1 MSKTDTVIQYL
12 KYDAKIGFHF
22 LTRRELCGI
31 FSKFCSMMHNSS
43 RITGL
48 YLLMLRCLGQLHSFN
63 LSESFSPVFVCCLD
77 IVFDVWSCNVFVGL
91 RWLFLHIRFAI
102 HYCSVR
108 FTTSAS
114 VFVYCMFQ
122 SLSPP
127 NTNVL
132 SPLTTCIL
140 TTVVNRNKEAVKLVV
155 AVVVLS

>member
-1 MSKTDTVIQYL
+1 MSKADTVIQYL

-22 LTRRELCGI
+22 LTRHELCGI
-31 FSKFCSMMHNSS
+31 FWNFAAWCT
-43 RITGL
+43 IPAEL
-48 YLLMLRCLGQLHSFN
+48 LDYLLMLRCLGQLHSFN
-63 LSESFSPVFVCCLD
+63 LSESFSLVFVCCLD

-114 VFVYCMFQ
+114 IFVYCMFQ

-127 NTNVL
+127 RTNVL
-132 SPLTTCIL
+132 SPLTACIL
-140 TTVVNRNKEAVKLVV
+140 TTVVNRNKEAIKLVV